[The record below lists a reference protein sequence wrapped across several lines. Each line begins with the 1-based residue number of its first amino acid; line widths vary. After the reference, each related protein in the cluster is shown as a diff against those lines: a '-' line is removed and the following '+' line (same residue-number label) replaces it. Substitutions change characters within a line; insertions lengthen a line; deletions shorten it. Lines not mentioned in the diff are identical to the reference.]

1 MESSEE
7 IKKDELKIVTDLK
20 ILNQVSEKASL
31 DEAYDIWERLEKT
44 LEDKD
49 GFGLSAI
56 QIGILK
62 KVALIKY
69 KDKIY
74 KLLNTTIVEGNDEF
88 IFKGEGCLSFLG
100 VHKNT
105 IRYASI
111 KVIDDNLGTFLLNI
125 RDDNL
130 LTIIFQH
137 EVDHMEGLTIFDRV
151 QKPIQKLEK
160 IGRNDLCPCGSG
172 KKYKKCCGQ

>member
-31 DEAYDIWERLEKT
+31 DEAYEIWGRLEKT

-56 QIGILK
+56 QIGIPK
-62 KVALIKY
+62 KVAIIKY

-74 KLLNTTIVEGNDEF
+74 KLLNTVVEGSEEF
-88 IFKGEGCLSFLG
+88 IFKEEACLSFAG
-100 VHKNT
+100 VYKNT
-105 IRYASI
+105 VRYASV
-111 KVIDDNLGTFLLNI
+111 KVTDDNLGNFLLNI
-125 RDDNL
+125 RDDGL
-130 LTIIFQH
+130 LPIIFQH
-137 EVDHMEGLTIFDRV
+137 ETDHMEGLTIFDRV

-160 IGRNDLCPCGSG
+160 IGRNEQCPCDSG
-172 KKYKKCCGQ
+172 KKYKKCCGR